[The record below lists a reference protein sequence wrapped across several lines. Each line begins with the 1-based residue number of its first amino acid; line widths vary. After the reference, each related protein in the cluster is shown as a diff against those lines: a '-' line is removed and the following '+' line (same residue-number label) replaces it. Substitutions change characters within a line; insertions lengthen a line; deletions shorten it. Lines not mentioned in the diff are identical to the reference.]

1 MGGVIAFLY
10 GILSYGIFFLAF
22 LYAIGFVGG
31 FWVPKHLD
39 SGVAG
44 PVVPALVINAVLLAI
59 FALQH
64 SIMARPAFK
73 QWWTRLV
80 PKSVERS
87 TYVLFSSLAL
97 ILLFWQWRPLPGM
110 AWQVEAQGWRVLL
123 WSLFGLGWFMV
134 LISTFHISHFHL
146 FGLRQVYE
154 RLRNRPLSD
163 PAFATPGLYRLIRH
177 PIMLGFI
184 LAFWATP
191 QMSWGHVFFAAMSTA
206 YILVALQFEEHD
218 LLKIFGERYRQY
230 REQVPMLLPRL
241 WRKRTGKRT
250 V

>member
-1 MGGVIAFLY
+1 MGGVITFFY
-10 GILSYGIFFLAF
+10 GVLSYCIFFLAF

-31 FWVPKHLD
+31 FVVPKHID
-39 SGVAG
+39 SGPPG
-44 PVVPALVINAVLLAI
+44 PVATALVINAILLGI

-73 QWWTRLV
+73 QWWTRFV

-97 ILLFWQWRPLPGM
+97 LLLYWQWQPLPGM
-110 AWQVEAQGWRVLL
+110 AWQVESQGWRVLL
-123 WSLFGLGWFMV
+123 WSLFGLGWFTV

-146 FGLRQVYE
+146 FGLRQVFE

-218 LLKIFGERYRQY
+218 LLKVFGERYRQY
-230 REQVPMLLPRL
+230 REQVPMLLPRP
-241 WRKRTGKRT
+241 WRKRAG
-250 V
+250 